1 MEKQWFIADSDPSRA
16 RELARDL
23 RVSPVTASLLINRG
37 LDSTSRASR
46 FLSPTLNHLTQP
58 EEDEHLRG
66 AAAFL
71 HDAVQDGKP
80 ITIFGDYDADGI
92 CATALLVR
100 CLRLLDGEVDYYI
113 PERTDEG
120 YGLNEDAVR
129 EVAEDGT
136 DVLVTVDCGVTAFEE
151 VSLARELGMDVI
163 VTDHHEP
170 LEERPEATF
179 VLNPK
184 LPGAGLGSDKLA
196 GAGVAF
202 KLAWAVGQQAGDG
215 DSVPQYY
222 RDFLLQAL
230 SLVAVGTVADIVP
243 LLGENRVLV
252 SYGLRSLPHCDMC
265 GFDALR
271 EACGGI
277 ESDVSTFDVGYKLA
291 PRLNASGRIAH
302 AAAGVE
308 LLTTE
313 DETRA
318 AELAQELDEQNKRRR
333 NLQQVVA
340 EEAEEAV
347 REEMDAAEKSCLV
360 VGREGW
366 HQGVVGLAASRLAEE
381 FWRPAFVLSL
391 EDGVATG
398 SGRSVPGVHL
408 FQLLNRCE
416 DLLDRYGGHE
426 GAGGVTLPTENV
438 DEFSRRLNEAAEEML
453 DGEEPVPHLELEA
466 EVELSSLSTDLIRE
480 VNSLSP
486 FGEGNPEPLFAASGL
501 ELAGNPKLVG
511 SNRKHLSFLVRQN
524 GVTCRAIA
532 FGGAHW
538 LEELDERRGETFSL
552 AFEPRIDNYDPY
564 NAIEL
569 RVEDLKWDADRGD

>member
-46 FLSPTLNHLTQP
+46 FLSPNLNHLTPPGQ
-58 EEDEHLRG
+58 DDVLVQ
-66 AAAFL
+66 AARFL
-71 HDAVQDGKP
+71 HSAVGDGKSV
-80 ITIFGDYDADGI
+80 TIFGDYDADGI

-100 CLRLLDGEVDYYI
+100 CLRLLDGGVDYYI
-113 PERTDEG
+113 PERSGEG
-120 YGLNEDAVR
+120 YGLNRDAVQ
-129 EVAEDGT
+129 EVAEGGT

-170 LEERPEATF
+170 LEQRPDATF

-184 LPGAGLGSDKLA
+184 LPEAEFGSDALA

-202 KLAWAVGQQAGDG
+202 KLAWALGQQAGDG
-215 DSVPQYY
+215 GNVPEFY

-265 GFDALR
+265 GLDALR

-277 ESDVSTFDVGYKLA
+277 ENDVSTFDVGFKLA
-291 PRLNASGRIAH
+291 PRLNASGRVAH
-302 AAAGVE
+302 ASSGVQ

-313 DETRA
+313 DESRA
-318 AELAQELDEQNKRRR
+318 QELAQQLDEQNKRRR
-333 NLQQVVA
+333 NLQEVVA
-340 EEAEEAV
+340 EEAEETV
-347 REEMDAAEKSCLV
+347 EEEIDPEQKHCIV
-360 VGREGW
+360 VGRRGW
-366 HQGVVGLAASRLAEE
+366 HQGVVGLAASRLAEQ

-426 GAGGVTLPTENV
+426 GAGGVTLDCENI
-438 DEFSRRLNEAAEEML
+438 EAFERRLNEAAEEML
-453 DGEEPVPHLELEA
+453 DGETPVPHLELEA
-466 EVELSSLSTDLIRE
+466 EVKLSSLSTDLIRE

-511 SNRKHLSFLVRQN
+511 SSRNHLSFLVRQD

-532 FGGAHW
+532 FNGADW

-564 NAIEL
+564 NAVEL
-569 RVEDLKWDADRGD
+569 RVEDLKWDADRAG

>member
-1 MEKQWFIADSDPSRA
+1 MDKQWFIADSDPSRA

-23 RVSPVTASLLINRG
+23 RVSPITASLLINRG
-37 LDSTSRASR
+37 LDSISDASR
-46 FLSPTLNHLTQP
+46 FLSPNLKHLTVPGQ
-58 EEDEHLRG
+58 DEVLVE
-66 AAAFL
+66 AAQFL
-71 HDAVQDGKP
+71 YSAVKDGKSV
-80 ITIFGDYDADGI
+80 TIFGDYDADGI

-100 CLRLLDGEVDYYI
+100 CLRLLDGDVDYYI
-113 PERTDEG
+113 PERSGEG
-120 YGLNEDAVR
+120 YGLNQDAVQ
-129 EVAEDGT
+129 EVAGDDT

-151 VSLARELGMDVI
+151 VSLARELGMEVI

-170 LEERPEATF
+170 LERCPDAAF

-184 LPGAGLGSDKLA
+184 LPDATFGSEALA

-215 DSVPQYY
+215 DSVPEFY
-222 RDFLLQAL
+222 RDFLLKAL

-252 SYGLRSLPHCDMC
+252 SYGLRSLPHCEMC
-265 GFDALR
+265 GLDALR
-271 EACGGI
+271 EACGGVDG
-277 ESDVSTFDVGYKLA
+277 DVTTFDVGYKLA
-291 PRLNASGRIAH
+291 PRLNASGRVAH
-302 AAAGVE
+302 ASSGVQ

-313 DETRA
+313 DDSRA
-318 AELAQELDEQNKRRR
+318 EELAQQLDEQNKRRR

-340 EEAEEAV
+340 EEALEVVE
-347 REEMDAAEKSCLV
+347 EEMDPSQKNCIV

-366 HQGVVGLAASRLAEE
+366 HQGVVGLAASRLAEQ

-426 GAGGVTLPTENV
+426 GAGGVTLDCENI
-438 DEFSRRLNEAAEEML
+438 ETFERRLNEAAEEML
-453 DGEEPVPHLELEA
+453 DGEAPVPHLELEA
-466 EVELSSLSTDLIRE
+466 EVELSSLNTDFIRE
-480 VNSLSP
+480 LNSLSP
-486 FGEGNPEPLFAASGL
+486 FGEGNPEPLFVASGL

-511 SNRKHLSFLVRQN
+511 SSRNHLSFLVRQD

-532 FGGAHW
+532 FNGADW
-538 LEELDERRGETFSL
+538 LEELDERRAETFSL

-564 NAIEL
+564 NAVEL
-569 RVEDLKWDADRGD
+569 RVEDLKWDADRPD